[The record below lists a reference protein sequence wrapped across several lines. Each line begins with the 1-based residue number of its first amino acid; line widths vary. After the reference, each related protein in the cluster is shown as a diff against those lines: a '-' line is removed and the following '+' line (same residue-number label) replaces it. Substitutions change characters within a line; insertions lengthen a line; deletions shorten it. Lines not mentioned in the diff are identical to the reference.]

1 MWVRVEVDTD
11 MERVE
16 RRSRSLPY
24 SEKEGEAG
32 AKMEE
37 ERLGTVV
44 DEASW
49 RAVCSTAGSYVCN
62 GR

>member
-1 MWVRVEVDTD
+1 